1 MRPALGRTFRPEE
14 DEVPQR
20 NAVIVLSDGL
30 WKRRFGADPAIAGRT
45 IQLDGRAW
53 SIIGVMPAWF
63 RGITD
68 QAEAWV
74 PFMMNRTAQDLVE
87 RGARGFTVLARLKPG
102 VPHVQAQTELD
113 GISKRLEAAYPQT
126 NAGRAVE
133 VSSLDDELFGEIHKP
148 LMVLLGAV
156 AFVLL
161 IACTNVANLLMARSE
176 ARQREIAMRIALG
189 AGRTRVLFQLVVKA
203 ACWHASARAPDCCW
217 PTGV

>member
-1 MRPALGRTFRPEE
+1 FRPEE

-20 NAVIVLSDGL
+20 DAVIVLSDGL

-74 PFMMNRTAQDLVE
+74 PFMMNRTAQDFAA
-87 RGARGFTVLARLKPG
+87 RGSRGFTALARLKRG
-102 VPHVQAQTELD
+102 VSQARAQTELD
-113 GISKRLEAAYPQT
+113 GISKRLEVAYPQT
-126 NAGRAVE
+126 NEGRSVE
-133 VSSLDDELFGEIHKP
+133 VAALDDELFGDIHKP

-161 IACTNVANLLMARSE
+161 
-176 ARQREIAMRIALG
+176 
-189 AGRTRVLFQLVVKA
+189 
-203 ACWHASARAPDCCW
+203 
-217 PTGV
+217 